1 MKEFFRKQA
10 YKFQQFMIKSDRMKL
25 DVEMIDSVIQ
35 SSDDTKNNTH
45 VGMLKGKFANEEEIN
60 KLEPVTIS
68 EVFAILK
75 KEVDEY
81 YA

>member
-1 MKEFFRKQA
+1 
-10 YKFQQFMIKSDRMKL
+10 MKL

-45 VGMLKGKFANEEEIN
+45 IGILKGKFANEEEIN
-60 KLEPVTIS
+60 KLKPVTIS
-68 EVFAILK
+68 EMFAALK

>member
-1 MKEFFRKQA
+1 MSNVRDIEK
-10 YKFQQFMIKSDRMKL
+10 I
-25 DVEMIDSVIQ
+25 IDEA
-35 SSDDTKNNTH
+35 H